1 MITWTMEPK
10 VYILAKVSISIL
22 IPIITLV
29 RKRELLGVFINWV
42 NISVTPRATPC
53 TVYKL
58 CLACFP
64 S

>member
-10 VYILAKVSISIL
+10 AYILAKVSISIS

-29 RKRELLGVFINWV
+29 RKRELLGVFINWF
-42 NISVTPRATPC
+42 NISVTPRATLC
-53 TVYKL
+53 TDYKL